1 MMAIFYIICAPWR
14 LITCKGKA
22 MFNKPLMEKR
32 ENTATIDSLIGK
44 KIHIKGDVTFEGGL
58 RLDGSIEGNINV
70 ANQQAA
76 TLVISENAH
85 VHGQIRVSHLVL
97 NGHVEGDVF
106 IDHLVE
112 LQPKAHIKG
121 DVHYVMLEMHQGA
134 IVEGR
139 LIHTPSQNPD
149 AYAQKQSAQSALQ
162 ANQAQAIGNKNTAV
176 VASANLA
183 NMDIQEL
190 NSMNT
195 IPEALQQK
203 HGHTS
208 TLHTSLMD
216 GDSAPAAESVQHLQ
230 KEPQDFKKDIKDMFG
245 FLKKNS

>member
-1 MMAIFYIICAPWR
+1 
-14 LITCKGKA
+14 

-149 AYAQKQSAQSALQ
+149 AYAQKQSAQST
-162 ANQAQAIGNKNTAV
+162 GNKNTAM
-176 VASANLA
+176 VASANVA
-183 NMDIQEL
+183 NMDIQEH
-190 NSMNT
+190 T
-195 IPEALQQK
+195 IPEALQQS
-203 HGHTS
+203 HRHTHIM
-208 TLHTSLMD
+208 HTPTPHTGLMD
-216 GDSAPAAESVQHLQ
+216 GDSAQAAEPEQHLQ
-230 KEPQDFKKDIKDMFG
+230 KEPSDFKKDIKDMFG